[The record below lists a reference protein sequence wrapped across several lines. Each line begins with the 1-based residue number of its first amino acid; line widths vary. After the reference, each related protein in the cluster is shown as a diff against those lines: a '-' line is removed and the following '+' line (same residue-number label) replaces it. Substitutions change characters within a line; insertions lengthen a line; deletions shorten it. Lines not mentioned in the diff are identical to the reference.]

1 MGEDGGED
9 GDGNFRTG
17 FAEGAKQGDGVGI
30 RQDVCAENR
39 MGRGCG
45 NAEQGGCAGVLGGD
59 AVSEVLDGF
68 GDAVRFTGF
77 AGDQQ
82 DVHRGIKKER
92 DGKSTKMDF

>member
-1 MGEDGGED
+1 
-9 GDGNFRTG
+9 
-17 FAEGAKQGDGVGI
+17 
-30 RQDVCAENR
+30 
-39 MGRGCG
+39 
-45 NAEQGGCAGVLGGD
+45 VLGGD

-82 DVHRGIKKER
+82 DVHLVIKKER